1 MVKKILKAKLLSAIF
16 AASLGFVVGG
26 SIWAYAMLR
35 GVPGPIILH
44 FNNISGISSIG
55 SVFDL
60 FLISITAAAMVIVN
74 FFLALELEARD
85 WFLGKIVAAA
95 TLVLSVLIFIA
106 FAAIISVN

>member
-1 MVKKILKAKLLSAIF
+1 MKRSE
-16 AASLGFVVGG
+16 
-26 SIWAYAMLR
+26 
-35 GVPGPIILH
+35 P
-44 FNNISGISSIG
+44 
-55 SVFDL
+55 FD
-60 FLISITAAAMVIVN
+60 FLYFGRKVIVN